1 MDFSF
6 FSKAS
11 NNIDGK
17 LEKIVI
23 DLKEVNNELIQN
35 KKALEKAMI
44 GREDNETRH
53 KLLQDVEI
61 LSKDLEKINHEL
73 EKYKDNDPDTLKSI
87 DNTKQV
93 SLNANSMMNSNLF
106 NVDNTKGRFL
116 NWISQVYT
124 LLSELF

>member
-1 MDFSF
+1 M
-6 FSKAS
+6 
-11 NNIDGK
+11 
-17 LEKIVI
+17 
-23 DLKEVNNELIQN
+23 KEVNNDLIQN

-61 LSKDLEKINHEL
+61 LSKDVEKINHEL

-93 SLNANSMMNSNLF
+93 SLANSMMNSNLF

>member
-35 KKALEKAMI
+35 KKSLEKAMI

-93 SLNANSMMNSNLF
+93 SLNANSMMNSNLV
-106 NVDNTKGRFL
+106 NVDNTKGQFL